1 MQIPT
6 RYDSREELI
15 MDMNILGKILQVPSK
30 TIEELTKSLKAEYRL
45 KHPLPSLEQK
55 RYEISEIVS
64 DNYAITGEE
73 ELVLGENEILVDLS
87 ADDDTLEIDVSSIS
101 VTEESKVFFKY
112 EHQVTPSIMEE
123 FLNGDTHRYDGNV
136 VSLQEVEADDRF
148 VLDDEQIEMM
158 SATTETWGS
167 GGLDIDLSTE
177 DTVEP
182 EYIIEVDGEEIEP
195 NLEFDIDSDITED
208 IHVEPE
214 FEEPVHEE
222 IEIDDLPYSDG
233 EPGGIVTDGDYDW
246 NRGFGFE
253 DYVESV
259 IEETSDFDE
268 EEYEDEEES
277 DLDDYDEEESDLVEA
292 YDFDSEEDD
301 SEDEYLESDEEN
313 DFDSED
319 DEYLESDEDEEYLE
333 SDEDK
338 EYLEPDE
345 EYSEFDEGEEYL
357 ESDED
362 EEEED
367 FEDEEYLEDDYED
380 EDYEEDE
387 DSIEDD
393 SDSEEEYFESEDI
406 DIGEYVG
413 EDLEPQSD
421 TEGQAVVESDDDL
434 GFIEFDE
441 EDLGFEEDTSIA
453 MNSAHVVKAQPVS
466 KPIDKN
472 DKSDI
477 KKKELS
483 SGKLSTDDDFVV
495 SILNNPAL
503 SSEQKTQLLE
513 TYYKSSKT
521 TTKSDFGEMPVTNE
535 PPKPVKKEKEEET
548 YKDIRDFVRKHP
560 RCKVSE
566 VLEHYSR
573 QELNNE
579 ICKGRLIRR
588 GDIIHRV

>member
-87 ADDDTLEIDVSSIS
+87 ADDDTLEIDISSIS

-233 EPGGIVTDGDYDW
+233 EPRGIVTDGDYDW

-301 SEDEYLESDEEN
+301 SEEEYLESDEEN
-313 DFDSED
+313 DFDSEE
-319 DEYLESDEDEEYLE
+319 DEYLESDEDYLESDEDEEYLE
-333 SDEDK
+333 T
-338 EYLEPDE
+338 DE

-406 DIGEYVG
+406 DIGEYVE

-434 GFIEFDE
+434 GFVEFDE

-453 MNSAHVVKAQPVS
+453 MNPAHVVKAQPVS